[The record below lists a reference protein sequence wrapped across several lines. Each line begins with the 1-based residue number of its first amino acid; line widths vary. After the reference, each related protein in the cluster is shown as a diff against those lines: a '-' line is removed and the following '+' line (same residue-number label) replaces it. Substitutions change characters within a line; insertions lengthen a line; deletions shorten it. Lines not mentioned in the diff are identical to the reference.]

1 MYINFKI
8 LETEGMDFND
18 LLILQL
24 AKQNK
29 NEDLSALL
37 DKFEPHGIEPLIEKG
52 YLTQIKGKKGFSRTQ
67 KLRISKE
74 GSVALD
80 NIETPE
86 ILPEDIVLFDWISS
100 VYTNMGKTIGNKK
113 KTKIYIAE
121 FRVQSGIE
129 KNELAHLMQQ
139 FLQDDENMAYNNKLE
154 YALFRATNA
163 YQTKFNLD
171 ESRLWQYYQK
181 NKESIDLHYERHSK

>member
-8 LETEGMDFND
+8 LETEGRDFND
-18 LLILQL
+18 LLVLQL

-67 KLRISKE
+67 KLRISKK
-74 GSVALD
+74 GSAVLD

-86 ILPEDIVLFDWISS
+86 ILPEDIVLFDWISN
-100 VYTNMGKTIGNKK
+100 VYINMGKTVGNKK
-113 KTKIYIAE
+113 KTKMYIAE

-154 YALFRATNA
+154 YALFRPANT

>member
-8 LETEGMDFND
+8 LEANEMNFDD

-29 NEDLSALL
+29 NEDLSELL
-37 DKFEPHGIEPLIEKG
+37 NKFEPHGIDPLLEKG

-74 GSVALD
+74 GSAVLD

-86 ILPEDIVLFDWISS
+86 ILPEDIILFDWISS

-113 KTKIYIAE
+113 KTKMYIAE

-139 FLQDDENMAYNNKLE
+139 FLQDDENMNYNHILE
-154 YALFRATNA
+154 NSLFKAANA

-181 NKESIDLHYERHSK
+181 NKESIDLHYKRYSK